1 MDNSEVRY
9 NLYGSQETRS
19 ARFFPPLPFLPTT
32 QIIDAVVSRL
42 LKGSYMQ
49 ETTSPPKP
57 SPAPKAIRELDSA
70 VIRFCGDS
78 GDGMQLIGTQF
89 TNVSA
94 AFGNDVSTFPD
105 FPAEIRAPVGTLA
118 GVSGFQLHFANKDIF
133 TPGDLVDALVVMN
146 PAALKTN
153 IADLKRGGI
162 LIVNEDE
169 FDTSNFDKAGYKE
182 NPLDDPLLSAKYDVH
197 RVPMTR
203 LTRDAVEGL
212 GLTTKEAGRCKNF
225 FSLGLVYWLYE
236 RDPSP
241 TIQWFK
247 DKFKKTP
254 KYGDANLKALQG
266 GLTYGEATEAFATT
280 YRVAKAKL
288 PSGKYRK
295 ITGNEATAW
304 GLAAGARRCGK
315 NLYFSGYPITPASDI
330 LHELAMMKNFGV
342 RTFQAEDE
350 IAAMASVCGAAFAG
364 EIAATASSG
373 PGICLKGEAM
383 GLGVMTE
390 LPMVIVDVQRGG
402 PSTGLPTKTEQADLL
417 LAMFGRNS
425 DSPLPIVAASGP
437 ADCFDSVQE
446 AVRLAVEFMTPVIFL
461 SDGYIANGSE
471 PWRIPKYSD
480 LPPIKVQHPA
490 GTTSKPLNGEANG
503 HGHGEKSNGYLPY
516 LRNEK
521 GARPWA
527 IPGTPGLEHR
537 IGGIEKGENTG
548 NIDYAPANHHK
559 QVMNRQAKV
568 AGIANYI
575 PLQEVE
581 GPANGKLLVL
591 SWGGTCGAVRTA
603 VHQAQA
609 AGQSVAHTHLRYM
622 NPFPRNLGDIL
633 KRYEK
638 VLIPE
643 LNTGQL
649 WLLIRAKFLVD
660 AVGLNKIAGKPF
672 FVHEIVEAINKIVA
686 GK

>member
-1 MDNSEVRY
+1 M
-9 NLYGSQETRS
+9 QPETAIS
-19 ARFFPPLPFLPTT
+19 
-32 QIIDAVVSRL
+32 
-42 LKGSYMQ
+42 
-49 ETTSPPKP
+49 PKP
-57 SPAPKAIRELDSA
+57 PPSAGKPIQELDSA

-94 AFGNDVSTFPD
+94 AFGNDVSTLPD

-118 GVSGFQLHFANKDIF
+118 GVSGFQLHFSSRDIF
-133 TPGDLVDALVVMN
+133 TPGDQVDALVVMN

-153 IADLKRGGI
+153 INDLKRGGI
-162 LIVNEDE
+162 LIVNDDE
-169 FDTSNFDKAGYKE
+169 FETSNLDKAGYAT
-182 NPLDDPLLSAKYDVH
+182 NPLDDPNLVSKYNLH
-197 RVPMTR
+197 RVSMTR

-212 GLTTKEAGRCKNF
+212 GLSTKEAGRCKNF

-236 RDPSP
+236 RDPKP
-241 TIQWFK
+241 TIQWLN
-247 DKFKKTP
+247 DKFKKNP
-254 KYGDANLKALQG
+254 KTAKIGDANLRALQA
-266 GLTYGEATEAFATT
+266 GLSYGEATESFAVHF
-280 YRVAKAKL
+280 RVGKAKL
-288 PSGKYRK
+288 PTGKYRK

-304 GLAAGARRCGK
+304 GLVTAAKRAGK
-315 NLYFSGYPITPASDI
+315 NLFFAGYPITPASDI
-330 LHELAMMKNFGV
+330 LHELSMMKNFRV

-390 LPMVIVDVQRGG
+390 LPMVIIDVQRGG

-417 LAMFGRNS
+417 LAMFGRNG
-425 DSPLPIVAASGP
+425 DCPLPIVAASGP
-437 ADCFDSVQE
+437 GDCFEMVQE

-471 PWRIPKYSD
+471 PWRIPKFAE
-480 LPPIKVQHPA
+480 LPPIHVQHATAPNGKPVN
-490 GTTSKPLNGEANG
+490 GTGNG
-503 HGHGEKSNGYLPY
+503 HGHGHGNAEADFLPY

-537 IGGIEKGENTG
+537 IGGIEKAENTG
-548 NIDYAPANHHK
+548 NIDYSPANHHK
-559 QVMNRQAKV
+559 MVMNRQNKV

-575 PLQEVE
+575 PPQDVE
-581 GPANGKLLVL
+581 GPPKGKLLVL
-591 SWGGTCGAVRTA
+591 SWGGTFGAVRTA
-603 VHQAQA
+603 VQQCLA
-609 AGQSVAHTHLRYM
+609 AGHSVAHAHLRYM
-622 NPFPRNLGDIL
+622 NPFPRNLSDIV
-633 KRYEK
+633 KHYDK

-643 LNTGQL
+643 LNTGHL
-649 WLLIRAKFLVD
+649 RLLIRANFLVD
-660 AVGLNKIAGKPF
+660 AIGFNKIAGKPF
-672 FVHEIVEAINKIVA
+672 LVHELVEKINQVLE

>member
-1 MDNSEVRY
+1 
-9 NLYGSQETRS
+9 
-19 ARFFPPLPFLPTT
+19 
-32 QIIDAVVSRL
+32 
-42 LKGSYMQ
+42 MQ
-49 ETTSPPKP
+49 ETAISPQPP
-57 SPAPKAIRELDSA
+57 PAGKATQELESA

-78 GDGMQLIGTQF
+78 GDGMQLVGTQF

-94 AFGNDVSTFPD
+94 AFGNDVSTLPD

-118 GVSGFQLHFANKDIF
+118 GVSGFQLHFSSRDIF
-133 TPGDLVDALVVMN
+133 TPGDQVDALVAMN

-153 IADLKRGGI
+153 LSDLRRGGI

-169 FDTSNFDKAGYKE
+169 FDTGNLDKAGYAS
-182 NPLDDPLLSAKYDVH
+182 NPLDDPLLTTKYDLH
-197 RVPMTR
+197 KVPMTR

-236 RDPSP
+236 REP
-241 TIQWFK
+241 TPTVHWLK
-247 DKFKKTP
+247 DKFKKIP
-254 KYGDANLKALQG
+254 KIGDANQKALQG
-266 GLTYGEATEAFATT
+266 GLSYGEATEAFRTT

-304 GLAAGARRCGK
+304 GLVTAARRANK
-315 NLYFSGYPITPASDI
+315 SLYFSGYPITPASDI
-330 LHELAMMKNFGV
+330 LHELSMLKNFHV

-390 LPMVIVDVQRGG
+390 LPMVIIDVQRGG
-402 PSTGLPTKTEQADLL
+402 PSTGLPTKTEQSDLL
-417 LAMFGRNS
+417 LAMFGRNG
-425 DSPLPIVAASGP
+425 DCPLPIVAASGP
-437 ADCFDSVQE
+437 GDCFDAVQE
-446 AVRLAVEFMTPVIFL
+446 AVRLAVDFMTPVIFL

-471 PWRIPKYSD
+471 PWRIPKFAD
-480 LPPIKVQHPA
+480 LPPIKIQHPA
-490 GTTSKPLNGEANG
+490 GTVSKPMNTDGTVHKNGRG
-503 HGHGEKSNGYLPY
+503 DIGQFMPY

-537 IGGIEKGENTG
+537 IGGIEKAENSG

-559 QVMNRQAKV
+559 MVMNRQNKV
-568 AGIANYI
+568 AGIADYI
-575 PLQEVE
+575 PLQQVE
-581 GPANGKLLVL
+581 GPDHGKLLVL
-591 SWGGTCGAVRTA
+591 SWGGTCGAVRTG

-609 AGQSVAHTHLRYM
+609 AGQSVAHAHLRYM
-622 NPFPRNLGDIL
+622 NPFPRNLGDLL

-649 WLLIRAKFLVD
+649 RMLVRAKYLVD

-672 FVHEIVEAINKIVA
+672 FVHEIVDEINKLLE